1 MSVGVFSDKKHQPSE
16 AEIHDAIGSKFS
28 IWRDLIQFIRGKYAV
43 EEDFRFLYGKN
54 YGWGWRFR
62 VKGQLL
68 TSLYPRK
75 EGFAAQVNLSPAAI
89 ERVEQMK
96 LGKRVQ
102 QAIAQ
107 AHPYPEG
114 RWLFVIVETRADM
127 KDILQLLELRAET
140 KRLGKDSQVD

>member
-89 ERVEQMK
+89 ERAKQMK
-96 LGKRVQ
+96 LGRNVQ
-102 QAIAQ
+102 QAIAA

-114 RWLFVIVETRADM
+114 RWLFIIVETRDDL
-127 KDILQLLELRAET
+127 KDIQQLLALRAEARSLN
-140 KRLGKDSQVD
+140 KES